1 MQEHGRL
8 EAGLG
13 ETEAARMGEAVTSLK
28 VSRIEEAAGAEAGP
42 ATKEWN
48 SPEKAEGT
56 RCGCLRRKNKPTMM
70 TIVAIDPRAPLRPA
84 SYPPRVLALVP
95 PLVLVR
101 VQQLLLL
108 LPVRLQPLLLQ
119 LLLML
124 LELLVLFLQISR
136 PSLLPLRHLS
146 RR

>member
-1 MQEHGRL
+1 
-8 EAGLG
+8 
-13 ETEAARMGEAVTSLK
+13 
-28 VSRIEEAAGAEAGP
+28 
-42 ATKEWN
+42 
-48 SPEKAEGT
+48 
-56 RCGCLRRKNKPTMM
+56 MM
-70 TIVAIDPRAPLRPA
+70 TIVAIDPRAPLQPA